1 MTCHISLITGSINT
15 LSDLGDLS
23 NLTGLLSRS
32 IQQYSPPS
40 EWIMCEL
47 GVFPIF
53 LENNLLKVDEFL
65 GLTFFRQGIACVKSV
80 SVWLWS
86 KKRLRTFTAWEMK
99 WEPKNEGVGRGRGRK
114 EMLADKPLDFQ
125 KPAFT
130 SERSAWLAR
139 LVEQYWHVSIKALFH
154 TERSWMGRDTHI
166 NFQWLLFILFS
177 KICPPMQ

>member
-1 MTCHISLITGSINT
+1 MTCHISLISINT

-86 KKRLRTFTAWEMK
+86 KKKTEDFHRVRNEMRAKK
-99 WEPKNEGVGRGRGRK
+99 WRRGEGKGK
-114 EMLADKPLDFQ
+114 EGNACRQTPRFW

-177 KICPPMQ
+177 KICPSMQ